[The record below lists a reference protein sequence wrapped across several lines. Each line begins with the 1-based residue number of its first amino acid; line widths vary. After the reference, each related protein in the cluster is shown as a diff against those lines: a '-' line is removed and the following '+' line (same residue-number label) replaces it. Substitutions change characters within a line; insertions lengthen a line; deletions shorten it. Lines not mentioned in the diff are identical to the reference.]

1 MAEKFIETFAS
12 FFAVLE
18 SQDPLG
24 ILDVEYP
31 SHSIFIEPL
40 PNKITSS
47 FLTFLDTNKGDP
59 YEKTTLSNERANYIT
74 IYDLYH
80 DLHVACL
87 TKMQEVENNRESYEK
102 VDKFFNVSI
111 EILLREA
118 INLGVV
124 LKYDREI
131 VAANLEAVDP
141 DEVKELSIDLENKLA
156 NQFDMITGSFYN
168 DNGQALSLTTG
179 PSMPFFTSLNNKKS
193 NLDDREPIFDESLG
207 IDVVNVIPTPS
218 IPSDAK
224 LESLTFTDSKLPSNL
239 KRGLENYIHPNWL
252 RLMDSQWLKHGEGF
266 NSLFYSFAPTHDESN
281 SVIYNEWRG
290 GTWIQQVGFEKLVQ
304 MKKGLDDIKQEV
316 NKEDDLTVKVEE
328 DELKDE
334 PQLDLVE
341 ADIPYNPRDKIDV
354 RRLLSFNPRNN
365 ATDEEIEV
373 VREDISQKTIS
384 KLILQLSELR
394 QSRLK
399 SSKDKVGKPGRK
411 ELETYQ
417 SIRRLMTGLINHKN
431 VKPSE
436 LDLEFDP
443 RLPVLQVDYCGTLPS
458 NHMGATMEKSNNPFF
473 GRSRRW

>member
-1 MAEKFIETFAS
+1 MSEKFIEAFEALFS
-12 FFAVLE
+12 VLE
-18 SQDPLG
+18 SQDSLG
-24 ILDVEYP
+24 ILDVEFP
-31 SHSIFIEPL
+31 SHAIFIEPL

-47 FLTFLDTNKGDP
+47 FLTFLDTNKGEP
-59 YEKTTLSNERANYIT
+59 YETTTLNKERTQYIT

-87 TKMQEVENNRESYEK
+87 TKMQQVENDTELYEK
-102 VDKFFNVSI
+102 VDKFFNVST

-141 DEVKELSIDLENKLA
+141 DEVKELSINLENKLA
-156 NQFDMITGSFYN
+156 SQFDLITSTFYN
-168 DNGQALSLTTG
+168 DNGQTLSLSTG
-179 PSMPFFTSLNNKKS
+179 PNMPFFTSLNNKKS
-193 NLDDREPIFDESLG
+193 SLDDREPIFDESLG
-207 IDVVNVIPTPS
+207 IDVVNVIPTPT
-218 IPSDAK
+218 IPSDSK
-224 LESLTFTDSKLPSNL
+224 LGSLTFTDSKLPSTL
-239 KRGLENYIHPNWL
+239 KRGLDNYIHPNWL

-266 NSLFYSFAPTHDESN
+266 NSLLYSFAPTHDESN

-304 MKKGLDDIKQEV
+304 MKQGIEDIKQETNEEEPEV
-316 NKEDDLTVKVEE
+316 KAEDKL
-328 DELKDE
+328 LKDE
-334 PQLDLVE
+334 PQLDLVN

-365 ATDEEIEV
+365 ATEEEV
-373 VREDISQKTIS
+373 DAVREDKSQETIS

-399 SSKDKVGKPGRK
+399 SSGDKIDKPGRK

-417 SIRRLMTGLINHKN
+417 SIRRLMTGLIHYKN
-431 VKPSE
+431 IKPSE
-436 LDLEFDP
+436 LELEFDP

-458 NHMGATMEKSNNPFF
+458 NHMGATMEKSNNTFF
-473 GRSRRW
+473 GRPRRW